1 MAESFRI
8 ALLIDADNA
17 SARTIDFVLNDLAEY
32 GECNI
37 RRAYGNWTK
46 PGLKPWIDE
55 LHDAAIRP
63 MQQFDLTAHKNASDM
78 ALAIDAVELLH
89 SAEPDAFAILSS
101 DSDFTPLVH
110 YLREKGRA
118 VYGYGRSKTPA
129 PFKSACTRFTEVD
142 KVVPG
147 AAEAAA
153 PLEIADEQDHEPS
166 PRRSAATGTAARSA
180 TTKSGVK
187 ATKAATKAGAAKT
200 EKQEPA
206 RQASPVNELKGDA
219 RLMNVLRSTIQSAA
233 EDDGFARVSTV
244 GQRIRNQSSYD
255 PRNYGFATWTKLLAA
270 IDLFEMRGVGT
281 SQVSVRDPKAK

>member
-1 MAESFRI
+1 MTDLRRI

-17 SARTIDFVLNDLAEY
+17 SAKTIDFVLNDLAEY

-46 PGLKPWIDE
+46 AGLKPWVAE

-89 SAEPDAFAILSS
+89 SASPDAFAILSS

-118 VYGYGRSKTPA
+118 VYGYGRRNTPA
-129 PFKSACTRFTEVD
+129 PFKSACTRFTELD
-142 KVVPG
+142 RVVPG
-147 AAEAAA
+147 ESGDAEADSAGTAAPGRKTSAKKAAAKKATAEKATAEKATAEKGAAA
-153 PLEIADEQDHEPS
+153 PSSPS
-166 PRRSAATGTAARSA
+166 
-180 TTKSGVK
+180 
-187 ATKAATKAGAAKT
+187 
-200 EKQEPA
+200 
-206 RQASPVNELKGDA
+206 SPSVNEIKGDA
-219 RLMNVLRSTIQSAA
+219 RLMNVLRSAIASAA

-244 GQRIRNQSSYD
+244 GQRIRNQSSFD
-255 PRNYGFATWTKLLAA
+255 PRNYGYATWTKLFKA
-270 IDLFEMRGVGT
+270 IDLFELRDEGT
-281 SQVSVRDPKAK
+281 PNVSVRDVRESRGKS